1 MPVNHPNSNEGG
13 GPAKVKYP
21 SNTVLAFAQRED
33 ANYLDDDALVAE
45 MNDVN
50 ADPLLFPAQTR
61 ALSKLEEREERR
73 LRGDPWRFAVAPIFC
88 LLSISNAMQWIAFSP
103 IVDEV
108 RAFFHMNATQ
118 VNFLS
123 TTYVI
128 SYVVIV
134 FLSCKMYE
142 VTGIKIGVMIAAS
155 ANALG
160 ALLKIIAL
168 YAWPNAVLLYI
179 SQAVCSITEVLT
191 IATPPLISN
200 RWFPEN
206 ERTVANTLMSSALNF
221 GCGIGVLIPTLF
233 VGPDK
238 AGKKNF
244 GNFFWFHL
252 AYAVLM
258 LLLVIFLFPRKPRFS
273 ASHVA
278 ARQQDHEE
286 RRMRALDNVL
296 HHNNTDDSE
305 EEEEEGGNEHNNGAM
320 AATMKKRQQ
329 QLKKNEPTSAGLTEP
344 NAGEQDGQTKEKP
357 TAAAAATKMKKNSK
371 KAKHNHSNGA
381 DRSSSAAGEGNQ
393 CISETHAVDEI
404 SGVMQG
410 VDSDTETEE
419 EPEVQPVNVFSVLMD
434 CFREFRH
441 NVSFVLLGIGSA
453 AELGLIWGV
462 ATVLPQM
469 LAPYGI
475 SEATSG
481 WIGFLN
487 LVLGTVVCPFFMPL
501 VDRFGRRYKLLL
513 CSLAGLVVV
522 VMVLLTLLLHFG
534 PKVEGDS
541 KYYVVVVF
549 VLWGGFAGLC
559 QNFMM
564 PLMFEYVVELTFP
577 MAESTSAP
585 VLTWSACLTNFLLTL
600 IFGEVLGNSP
610 TEKEALRT
618 FIGATVV
625 SVIGCIALLLTKP
638 LTKRMDYEKQQI
650 ELLEQ
655 RKLRLQTAADAAM
668 GGTEVTRRDATGV
681 NGSGLHHEVQMEKS
695 ADPAAAGGAVENG
708 KEL

>member
-1 MPVNHPNSNEGG
+1 MMPSGNDNQS
-13 GPAKVKYP
+13 GPAAPSVAPTVKLP

-33 ANYLDDDALVAE
+33 DNNIDDAALVEE

-50 ADPLLFPAQTR
+50 ADPLLCPAHTR
-61 ALSKLEEREERR
+61 ALSKIEEREERR

-108 RAFFHMNATQ
+108 RAYFHMNATQ

-134 FLSCKMYE
+134 FLSCKLYE
-142 VTGIKIGVMIAAS
+142 VTGIKIGVVIAAA

-179 SQAVCSITEVLT
+179 AQAVCSVTEVLT

-206 ERTVANTLMSSALNF
+206 ERMVANTLMSSALNF

-233 VGPDK
+233 VGPNSQDK
-238 AGKKNF
+238 KHF

-258 LLLVIFLFPRKPRFS
+258 LLLVIFLFPRKPRFC

-278 ARQQDHEE
+278 ARQQNREE
-286 RRMRALDNVL
+286 RRTRALDNVL
-296 HHNNTDDSE
+296 HRQHTDDDDE
-305 EEEEEGGNEHNNGAM
+305 EE
-320 AATMKKRQQ
+320 
-329 QLKKNEPTSAGLTEP
+329 
-344 NAGEQDGQTKEKP
+344 
-357 TAAAAATKMKKNSK
+357 
-371 KAKHNHSNGA
+371 
-381 DRSSSAAGEGNQ
+381 AAGEGVAATKKHDNEPTGAASSEQNAGEKLSSEMKKATRDSRRCSKEGGSNTGNQ
-393 CISETHAVDEI
+393 CTHERDAAEEVTEAIDAMETDA
-404 SGVMQG
+404 
-410 VDSDTETEE
+410 SDVEE
-419 EPEVQPVNVFSVLMD
+419 AEVQPVNVFSVLMD

-441 NVSFVLLGIGSA
+441 NLSFVLLGIASA

-475 SEATSG
+475 SEAISG

-513 CSLAGLVVV
+513 CSLAVVV
-522 VMVLLTLLLHFG
+522 VIVMVLLTLLLHFG
-534 PKVEGDS
+534 PKVESDS
-541 KYYVVVVF
+541 KYYVAVVF
-549 VLWGGFAGLC
+549 VLWGGIAGLC

-600 IFGEVLGNSP
+600 ILGEVLGDNP
-610 TEKEALRT
+610 TENEALRT

-625 SVIGCIALLLTKP
+625 SVIGCVMLFLTKP
-638 LTKRMDYEKQQI
+638 MTKRSDYEKRQA

-655 RKLRLQTAADAAM
+655 RKLRLLTAAEAAM
-668 GGTEVTRRDATGV
+668 RDEGNVEGNGLRHVVDMNNISGSATAKDDAEVTGRVSMTQNFSEEEGPISKKTKKVKKD
-681 NGSGLHHEVQMEKS
+681 
-695 ADPAAAGGAVENG
+695 
-708 KEL
+708 

>member
-1 MPVNHPNSNEGG
+1 MPSHNDHDGTAGG
-13 GPAKVKYP
+13 DAAAKAKSKVP

-33 ANYLDDDALVAE
+33 DYLDDDALVDE

-50 ADPLLFPAQTR
+50 ADPLLYPAQTR
-61 ALSKLEEREERR
+61 ALSKIEEREERR
-73 LRGDPWRFAVAPIFC
+73 LQGDPWRFAVAPIFC
-88 LLSISNAMQWIAFSP
+88 FLSISNAMQWIAFSP

-108 RAFFHMNATQ
+108 RVYFHMNATQ

-134 FLSCKMYE
+134 FLSCKLYE
-142 VTGIKIGVMIAAS
+142 VTGIKIGVLIAAG
-155 ANALG
+155 ANCLG
-160 ALLKIIAL
+160 AVLKIIAL
-168 YAWPNAVLLYI
+168 YAWPNAALLYI
-179 SQAVCSITEVLT
+179 AQAVLSVTEVLT

-206 ERTVANTLMSSALNF
+206 ERMVANTLMSSALNF

-238 AGKKNF
+238 QDKKHF
-244 GNFFWFHL
+244 GNFFWFHF
-252 AYAVLM
+252 AYAALM

-278 ARQQDHEE
+278 ARQQEREE
-286 RRMRALDNVL
+286 RHTRALDNVL
-296 HHNNTDDSE
+296 HRHHTDDDDDDENE
-305 EEEEEGGNEHNNGAM
+305 EADDVASGRNKIASVH
-320 AATMKKRQQ
+320 KR
-329 QLKKNEPTSAGLTEP
+329 NEPAGTGWTEP
-344 NAGEQDGQTKEKP
+344 NADEPAQAEGVSSEESGKP
-357 TAAAAATKMKKNSK
+357 NAKKSK
-371 KAKHNHSNGA
+371 KQKKKGNAT
-381 DRSSSAAGEGNQ
+381 GNQ
-393 CISETHAVDEI
+393 CAHGNDVEEEVTSAMGGADASGSEK
-404 SGVMQG
+404 
-410 VDSDTETEE
+410 E

-441 NVSFVLLGIGSA
+441 NISFVLLGLASA

-475 SEATSG
+475 SEAISG

-513 CSLAGLVVV
+513 CSLSVVV
-522 VMVLLTLLLHFG
+522 VIVMVLLTLLLHFG
-534 PKVEGDS
+534 PKVEEDG
-541 KYYVVVVF
+541 KYYVIVVF
-549 VLWGGFAGLC
+549 VLWGGVAGLC

-600 IFGEVLGNSP
+600 ILGEVLGNNP
-610 TEKEALRT
+610 TENEALRT

-625 SVIGCIALLLTKP
+625 SVVGCVSLFLTRP
-638 LTKRMDYEKQQI
+638 LTKRTDYEKRQV
-650 ELLEQ
+650 EMLEQ
-655 RKLRLQTAADAAM
+655 RKLRLQTAADAALA
-668 GGTEVTRRDATGV
+668 GEENNEAAVDVESAAE
-681 NGSGLHHEVQMEKS
+681 GLHQRQPSHTATEEVPKKS
-695 ADPAAAGGAVENG
+695 KKKMD
-708 KEL
+708 

>member
-1 MPVNHPNSNEGG
+1 MPSNKVSGEGG
-13 GPAKVKYP
+13 ATAKACVP
-21 SNTVLAFAQRED
+21 SNTVLAFAQREGE
-33 ANYLDDDALVAE
+33 NYVDDDALVEE

-50 ADPLLFPAQTR
+50 ADPLLCPAQAR
-61 ALSKLEEREERR
+61 ALSKLEEREEQR

-88 LLSISNAMQWIAFSP
+88 LLSISNAMQWISFSP

-108 RAFFHMNATQ
+108 RTFFHMNATQ
-118 VNFLS
+118 VNFLA

-128 SYVVIV
+128 SYVLIV
-134 FLSCKMYE
+134 FLSCKLYE
-142 VTGIKIGVMIAAS
+142 VTGIKIGVFIAAS

-168 YAWPNAVLLYI
+168 YAWPHAALLYI
-179 SQAVCSITEVLT
+179 AQAVCSITEVLT

-200 RWFPEN
+200 RWFPES
-206 ERTVANTLMSSALNF
+206 ERMVANTLMSSALNF

-238 AGKKNF
+238 EDKKHF

-258 LLLVIFLFPRKPRFS
+258 LLLVLFLFPRKPRFS

-278 ARQQDHEE
+278 ARQQAREE
-286 RRMRALDNVL
+286 YRARVLDNVL
-296 HHNNTDDSE
+296 HHHQADDSDE
-305 EEEEEGGNEHNNGAM
+305 EDDDGADEAL
-320 AATMKKRQQ
+320 AAASTTKKRQT
-329 QLKKNEPTSAGLTEP
+329 NEPAGMGWTEP
-344 NAGEQDGQTKEKP
+344 HASEELGELNGKARLSSEDQKNA
-357 TAAAAATKMKKNSK
+357 KNTR
-371 KAKHNHSNGA
+371 AHHGIDDN
-381 DRSSSAAGEGNQ
+381 AAGGNRCVRGNQ
-393 CISETHAVDEI
+393 AEDEI
-404 SGVMQG
+404 HDVMENMDND
-410 VDSDTETEE
+410 VSDMD

-441 NVSFVLLGIGSA
+441 NLSFVFLGISSA

-475 SEATSG
+475 SEATAG

-513 CSLAGLVVV
+513 CSLSVVV
-522 VMVLLTLLLHFG
+522 VAVMVLLTLLLHFG
-534 PKVEGDS
+534 PKVAENS
-541 KYYVVVVF
+541 TYYVVTVF
-549 VLWGGFAGLC
+549 VLWGGVAGLC

-600 IFGEVLGNSP
+600 ILGEVLGDNP
-610 TEKEALRT
+610 TERDALRT

-625 SVIGCIALLLTKP
+625 SVVGCVTLFLTKP
-638 LTKRMDYEKQQI
+638 LTKRTDYEKRQV

-668 GGTEVTRRDATGV
+668 SIGECNKER
-681 NGSGLHHEVQMEKS
+681 NGSGIIHFSHEVDMETG
-695 ADPAAAGGAVENG
+695 AAAVKAGEETKGGVSRRRTAASPMTG
-708 KEL
+708 LQ